1 MEAIWTRDIRL
12 ARLRRHDCEMLRQWR
27 NAEHIRKNMFYQEFI
42 SQENQVKWFNGLR
55 PDKEFYYLIRTD
67 KPIGLINIKEIEDG
81 QGDVGLFIHDT
92 EYWGSPYPLWA
103 SWLLLTAFFSRK
115 DIRSLRASVHLD
127 NNNAVEY
134 NRFLG
139 FEWMNSNQMLLKKED
154 YFAKGKHSSVFKTL
168 EKSNPL
174 ISVLLDPND
183 YGKYDLKALQSS
195 QLVIHRLT

>member
-1 MEAIWTRDIRL
+1 
-12 ARLRRHDCEMLRQWR
+12 
-27 NAEHIRKNMFYQEFI
+27 MFYQEFI

-55 PDKEFYYLIRTD
+55 PDKDFYYLIHTD

-103 SWLLLTAFFSRK
+103 SWLLLTAFFSRI

-139 FEWMNSNQMLLKKED
+139 FEWMNSNQMLLKK
-154 YFAKGKHSSVFKTL
+154 K
-168 EKSNPL
+168 
-174 ISVLLDPND
+174 IILLRENIPW
-183 YGKYDLKALQSS
+183 YLKP
-195 QLVIHRLT
+195 